1 MEFKLDFEY
10 DEDVVKMYYDS
21 LCTTFTNEGRTLGKT
36 YTIEQTRTRLYE
48 SSKSKNKNGFDLLG
62 FLKVY
67 DDNNKLVALSFP
79 RKVIPREYDLNMLS
93 PLNDYYRLSGIYVS
107 EEARG
112 QGIALKTLQW
122 FMEQFKFVLW
132 TADEDNHSS
141 IRVAEKAN
149 LKMTV
154 KRPVLD
160 PDGNYLF
167 TVVAFSN

>member
-1 MEFKLDFEY
+1 MEFKIDFEY
-10 DEDVVKMYYDS
+10 DEDVVGMYHDS
-21 LCTTFTNEGRTLGKT
+21 LSTTFTNEGRTIGKS
-36 YTIEQTRTRLYE
+36 YTIEQTRNRLYE

-67 DDNNKLVALSFP
+67 NEDNKLVALSFP
-79 RKVIPREYDLNMLS
+79 RKVTPEEYDINMLS

-107 EEARG
+107 EDARG
-112 QGIALKTLQW
+112 QGIALQALEWYKDK
-122 FMEQFKFVLW
+122 FKFILW
-132 TADEDNHSS
+132 TADEENYSS
-141 IRVAEKAN
+141 IRVAEKGN

-160 PDGNYLF
+160 QDGNYSF